1 MKPTN
6 QYDYDDGDIPP
17 IDLPR
22 DDSKADAEP
31 LLEPNKSRKDM
42 QGGE

>member
-31 LLEPNKSRKDM
+31 LLESTKSRKEGL
-42 QGGE
+42 GGE